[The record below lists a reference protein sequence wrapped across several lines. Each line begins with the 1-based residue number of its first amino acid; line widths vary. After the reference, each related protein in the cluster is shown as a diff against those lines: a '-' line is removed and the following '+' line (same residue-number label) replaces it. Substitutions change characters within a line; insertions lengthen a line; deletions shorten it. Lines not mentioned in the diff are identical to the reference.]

1 MFSLD
6 TKALNKRLYHCVIRQ
21 LKESH
26 TDDRDYETFLYILC
40 TDVPALLKI
49 IHHIVQTCSAT
60 FFFLQEK
67 EVLLCFFH
75 FNVTKETTNELQ
87 RASGIHLH
95 QPTHSLHFKNV
106 LLKAEIFFYFEC
118 EAWLQIICHGY

>member
-40 TDVPALLKI
+40 TDVSALLKI

-60 FFFLQEK
+60 FFAGKRSFV
-67 EVLLCFFH
+67 VLL
-75 FNVTKETTNELQ
+75 
-87 RASGIHLH
+87 
-95 QPTHSLHFKNV
+95 SL
-106 LLKAEIFFYFEC
+106 
-118 EAWLQIICHGY
+118 